1 MERSDA
7 QLLARG
13 VEHLLKIKDSDIRI
27 SILRQGL
34 SAVDQGVH
42 IGGAFSATVPMVS
55 LFYGG
60 YLDLDI
66 NDPTRIGQDL
76 FVLSKG
82 HAVATMA
89 SIYADLGY
97 LEPKMLEN
105 SRSRESI
112 LNGHPGPLLPGVQI
126 ATGPLA
132 QGLAV
137 AQGFAMAGRRD
148 PCSDV
153 YCVTGDGE
161 LQEGVAW
168 EAIMYAPQAR
178 LDNLCVLVDKN
189 EGQLDDSAQL
199 IFSMDNLPQ
208 EIASFGWRVL
218 SVDGTSYSAV
228 TDALDSFVRGPR
240 DGRPTA
246 IVCNTTK
253 GHGAF
258 SAALNKH
265 KATVGQAI
273 FDTEFPLQQS
283 RRDARAAALEAFID
297 ELERQGRPGI
307 VKELQ
312 RRAETMN
319 LRVRTKGVERIE
331 VAPRSGKVPRRDKAI
346 AYDPA
351 ALPVYEPG
359 KDIAANDVISA
370 CMKVFARDEQVVSV
384 DSDLGSTSGLEG
396 GVGAVDQGRG
406 HNVGV
411 AESNM
416 MCIGEAYAAL
426 GYNAWVSTFCP
437 FFDWKVLRRIAVGQ
451 QERIETI
458 ADPKGW
464 LSEGHGLDLTFLATA
479 SNFDTRVNGATHMG
493 NDDAI
498 IFSGIGG
505 LRIIDVS
512 CPNQLVGVMRW
523 VMEGNRGLTYIRIMR
538 ASSGV
543 LHKPGYVF
551 QFGHADVLSGEVSS
565 EVCLVSSGRGVHEIV
580 VAAQLLA
587 DRGISAEVVDMASF
601 DGDFLLERLAGSGLI
616 VIAEQNNG
624 YLSNQLARLLLH
636 RGGTFDTR
644 RIVSINTTDEGGQYQ
659 YIHSATYEQL
669 IEQFGLDPKSIAD
682 CVEKAR
688 KGADKS

>member
-644 RIVSINTTDEGGQYQ
+644 RIVSINTTDEEGQYQ

>member
-1 MERSDA
+1 MEYDDA

-13 VEHLLKIKDSDIRI
+13 VEHLLKIKDSDIRV
-27 SILRQGL
+27 SVLRQGL

-42 IGGAFSATVPMVS
+42 IGGAFSATIPMVS

-66 NDPTRIGQDL
+66 QDPTRIGQDL

-89 SIYADLGY
+89 SIYADKGY
-97 LEPKMLEN
+97 LDPKALEN

-148 PCSDV
+148 PRFDV

-189 EGQLDDSAQL
+189 EGQLDNSAQL

-228 TDALDSFVRGPR
+228 IEALDSFVRGPR

-258 SAALNKH
+258 SAALNLH
-265 KATVGQAI
+265 KATVKKAL
-273 FDTEFPLQQS
+273 FDTEFALQQS
-283 RRDARAAALEAFID
+283 RRNARAAALEVFID
-297 ELERQGRPGI
+297 DLKKQGRSGI
-307 VKELQ
+307 VQELQ

-319 LRVRTKGVERIE
+319 LRVQSKAVERIE
-331 VAPRSGKVPRRDKAI
+331 VAPRSGKVPPRDKAI

-351 ALPVYEPG
+351 TLPAYEPG
-359 KDIAANDVISA
+359 KDVAANDVISA
-370 CMKVFARDEQVVSV
+370 CMKVFARDERVVSV

-396 GVGAVDQGRG
+396 GVGSVDQGRG

-437 FFDWKVLRRIAVGQ
+437 FFDWKVLRRIAVGH
-451 QERIETI
+451 QERVETI
-458 ADPKGW
+458 ADPEGW

-523 VMEGNRGLTYIRIMR
+523 VMEGNRGPTYIRIMR

-543 LHKPGYVF
+543 LHEPGYTF
-551 QFGHADVLSGEVSS
+551 QFGRADILSGDTSS

-587 DRGISAEVVDMASF
+587 DRGIAAEVVDMASF
-601 DGDFLLERLAGSGLI
+601 DEELLLERLAGSGLV

-624 YLSNQLARLLLH
+624 YISNQLARTLLQ

-644 RIVSINTTDEGGQYQ
+644 RIVSINATDDKGQYQ

-669 IEQFGLDPKSIAD
+669 IEQFGLDPKNIAD
-682 CVEKAR
+682 RVEHAR
-688 KGADKS
+688 KGTVKS